1 MTLITGEVEK
11 PAAPGADDGK
21 ADASFLSFIA
31 GDETGFE
38 QLMGGPDMVPD
49 SGVGHSN
56 NNVDTPV
63 AKVTL
68 LSGMM
73 DQQVAIMPADRSLI
87 LRDAESVLNVPP
99 EKMTDAV
106 QPDLRVGSLNIS
118 EKTSVGAPALQ
129 DTDAAQDALRQTK
142 EASSVLPQM
151 VASDK
156 QTNAAISA
164 TIPNDA
170 PKQVRQPATLA
181 TPQKDGG
188 AFQHDVMPKTAA
200 WPRPQMP
207 VSTDPDV
214 VPAHRANTVMQTVAE
229 TTQKA
234 GAMANEITPGKRLGH
249 APGEATETKE
259 THRGQPMPIPQAP
272 KSAEIS
278 NTIVPP
284 KVQMIAKPPNQQSA
298 AVPSANTRLE
308 PHVPQIVP
316 VSIQAPVAPHL
327 PNADLPVTISRP
339 TVEFPTPHPVNTAKE
354 LAPDNTEML
363 KVQNPLRQNTPNRPA
378 SDMPNR
384 IEPPQ
389 IQATT
394 TAALQINLPS
404 AAHPFAPLQPTV
416 AVPQSPKRQT
426 SEGQLPEPDVQPAKQ
441 TTVDALFQTTTPAA
455 PPPLTPMAD
464 PAVAEGM
471 RPEFTPELIPL
482 ETRAADST
490 TITRHDT
497 ITNRPEVG
505 RHIAQQLVEIARQMP
520 DRPVELTLNPDELGR
535 VRLTFTMSDGGIH
548 VAVLAE
554 RGETMDL
561 LRRHIETLAQEF
573 RNMGYKDVNFDFSRN
588 GQGNSGNTDS
598 NPDDPEGQTQTPTET
613 QTLTPVQLSLEPST
627 GLDLRL

>member
-1 MTLITGEVEK
+1 MINMPIADIMMLITGEVEK
-11 PAAPGADDGK
+11 PAAPVAGDGM

-38 QLMGGPDMVPD
+38 QLTGGPDMMPD
-49 SGVGHSN
+49 SSVGHSN

-87 LRDAESVLNVPP
+87 LSDAESVLNAPP

-106 QPDLRVGSLNIS
+106 QPDLRVGSLKMS

-129 DTDAAQDALRQTK
+129 DTDAAQDVLRQTK

-214 VPAHRANTVMQTVAE
+214 VPAHRANTVIQTVAE

-234 GAMANEITPGKRLGH
+234 GAMVNEITPGKRLGH

-259 THRGQPMPIPQAP
+259 AHRGQPMPIPQAP
-272 KSAEIS
+272 LAS
-278 NTIVPP
+278 
-284 KVQMIAKPPNQQSA
+284 
-298 AVPSANTRLE
+298 
-308 PHVPQIVP
+308 
-316 VSIQAPVAPHL
+316 HL
-327 PNADLPVTISRP
+327 PNVDLPVTTRRP
-339 TVEFPTPHPVNTAKE
+339 TVEFPAPHPVNTAKE
-354 LAPDNTEML
+354 LAPANTEML

-389 IQATT
+389 IQTTT
-394 TAALQINLPS
+394 TAPLQINLPS

-441 TTVDALFQTTTPAA
+441 TTADAPFQTTT
-455 PPPLTPMAD
+455 
-464 PAVAEGM
+464 
-471 RPEFTPELIPL
+471 
-482 ETRAADST
+482 
-490 TITRHDT
+490 
-497 ITNRPEVG
+497 
-505 RHIAQQLVEIARQMP
+505 
-520 DRPVELTLNPDELGR
+520 
-535 VRLTFTMSDGGIH
+535 
-548 VAVLAE
+548 
-554 RGETMDL
+554 
-561 LRRHIETLAQEF
+561 
-573 RNMGYKDVNFDFSRN
+573 
-588 GQGNSGNTDS
+588 
-598 NPDDPEGQTQTPTET
+598 
-613 QTLTPVQLSLEPST
+613 
-627 GLDLRL
+627 